1 MKAAEV
7 KKILCVTQ
15 KTINTYIKTGKLH
28 PIIINKTHYEYDDDE
43 VYALVGKGK
52 IEKKTVTYSRV
63 SLNKQKNDLVSQKK
77 RLYEW
82 AVINGL
88 TVDEELS
95 DIKSGMNFTER
106 KGFCKLMSMAAKRE
120 LKMVIVEN
128 RDRLSRFG
136 FDLVEKILNEL
147 GAKVVVV
154 SNIDNTSYEKELTD
168 DLISII
174 HYYSMKSYSMR
185 RRLHNAEKALIKDAK
200 EAERKEINK

>member
-1 MKAAEV
+1 MKSSEV

-15 KTINTYIKTGKLH
+15 KTINTYIKKGKLH
-28 PIIINKTHYEYDDDE
+28 PIKISKTHYDYDADE

-52 IEKKTVTYSRV
+52 IKKKNVIYARV
-63 SLNKQKNDLVSQKK
+63 SLNKQKNDLESQKK
-77 RLYEW
+77 RLYDW
-82 AVINGL
+82 CVANGL
-88 TVDEELS
+88 TVDEQLS

-106 KGFCKLMSMAAKRE
+106 KGFSKMMSMAAKRE
-120 LKMVIVEN
+120 LGYVIVEN

-136 FDLVEKILNEL
+136 FDLIEKMLNEL

-154 SNIDNTSYEKELTD
+154 SNIDNKSYEKELTD

-185 RRLHNAEKALIKDAK
+185 RKLHNAEKALKTDAVNEDK
-200 EAERKEINK
+200 